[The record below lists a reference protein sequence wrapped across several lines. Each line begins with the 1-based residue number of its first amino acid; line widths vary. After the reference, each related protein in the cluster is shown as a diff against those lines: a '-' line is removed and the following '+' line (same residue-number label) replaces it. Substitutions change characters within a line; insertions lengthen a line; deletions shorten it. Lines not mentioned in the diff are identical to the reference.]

1 MKHLTQII
9 GIGPI

>member
-1 MKHLTQII
+1 VMPTGRI